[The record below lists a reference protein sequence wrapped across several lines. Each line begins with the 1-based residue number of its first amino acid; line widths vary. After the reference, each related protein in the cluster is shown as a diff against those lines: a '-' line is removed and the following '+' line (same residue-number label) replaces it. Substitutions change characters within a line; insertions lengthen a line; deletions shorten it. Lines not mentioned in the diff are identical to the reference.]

1 MRAYLQLPLF
11 RCAGGSA
18 RDLPARPTSTV
29 GPRPVRVALREICRP
44 RRLLAFAKDAEEYVE
59 IL

>member
-1 MRAYLQLPLF
+1 M
-11 RCAGGSA
+11 

-29 GPRPVRVALREICRP
+29 GPRPVRAVLREIY
-44 RRLLAFAKDAEEYVE
+44 RLLAFAKNAKEYVE